1 MMDVD
6 AQSEPVR
13 TYLSS
18 RRQQVIVTALVRV
31 VLVLQIKSMIKKYV
45 KKEETIILA
54 VVPANVDVETNE
66 ALQMA
71 KEVDSKGERT
81 LGKTCIFRCV
91 CIYNKGFV

>member
-1 MMDVD
+1 
-6 AQSEPVR
+6 
-13 TYLSS
+13 
-18 RRQQVIVTALVRV
+18 
-31 VLVLQIKSMIKKYV
+31 MIKKYV

-81 LGKTCIFRCV
+81 LGKTCIFRSV
-91 CIYNKGFV
+91 CIDDIGFV